1 MRALFPAVGTPGRR
15 AFSPMITHWIE
26 SVRPPSIRSPSMPS
40 RKPRRIAVVPLDHP
54 LVLAARSVGT
64 LFGDEAS
71 GDPPTSGG

>member
-1 MRALFPAVGTPGRR
+1 
-15 AFSPMITHWIE
+15 
-26 SVRPPSIRSPSMPS
+26 MPS